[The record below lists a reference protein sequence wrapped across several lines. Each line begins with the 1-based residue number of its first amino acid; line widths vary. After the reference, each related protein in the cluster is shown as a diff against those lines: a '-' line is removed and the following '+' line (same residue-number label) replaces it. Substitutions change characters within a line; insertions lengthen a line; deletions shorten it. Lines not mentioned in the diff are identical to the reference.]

1 MVSVAQVVDFFTSV
15 LKGAWLGM
23 DELKKQPEWSVFEEI
38 LGYEWLIG
46 LSL

>member
-23 DELKKQPEWSVFEEI
+23 DELEKAAGMVGFGGNHGI
-38 LGYEWLIG
+38 
-46 LSL
+46 